1 MECIDPTIGEYSLAR
16 DALEDPELR
25 EAVEKH
31 LQECRY
37 CQMEAA
43 QYGACVEVA
52 KRELANHISSEEI
65 VAFVND
71 PSEPTL
77 SVEQKRHIEDHLLVC
92 RHCRS
97 LVNQLPPVND
107 LLAAFEAGEQLP
119 LPEGW
124 DKARED
130 KFVERLQKT
139 LATQKAQAESDEVER
154 NAPAAMP
161 VAAGSARLS
170 LTQRPKLFFVSLSA
184 PARAGVAATL
194 VALIAL
200 PFIYWLTRAPQPG
213 FDPRYGIPYR
223 SASGVALITPEDG
236 ATVGVYQEFRW
247 QPVSS
252 ARGYTLTI
260 RERATGRIVLQA
272 PTMSASYLLIERDA
286 QNLANAVQYEWFITA
301 RVDSTE
307 VQSPTRQFTF
317 TEPTRSLSHVDF
329 PQQRRESLKARARSG
344 NQATRDVLLRDIE
357 SYIAEH
363 RGAQTPDRAWALG
376 FRGFILYFS
385 NKRNEAAA
393 SYREAIT
400 LWEAIGIPSVLDYA
414 GSLINYALASQDAGH
429 LDEALTFYQKA
440 STLLRSRDEDDYLKL
455 RSTCLLN
462 LGTLYRLVGLPRQ
475 AQQVYQEALDID
487 RRLNNMGNVA
497 EELGNIG
504 NLLVDELGDPQS
516 GVTRL
521 EEAVGIHRAI
531 AEREG
536 EPRSTMADAL
546 DGLAVAYRMLG
557 DPRRAL
563 MIFEEALLVD
573 RRLENEAG
581 VLATTNNV
589 ADLLMT
595 ELGDTHAAL
604 ERYREALDII
614 ARNDDANP
622 DDVWRTYDGLGRA
635 QLSLGNLAAA
645 EEQFNKALETIY
657 SLRSTLNER
666 EFRQHF
672 RALRTSPH
680 YGIALLRTRQNDTA
694 GLFSAIEAGRATTLR
709 EAGQRRVD
717 NSGGNP
723 SMATVS
729 LADLQSALNDGEMAL
744 QYLFGAPT
752 DRLILLAVTRNSAT
766 WYLLSTG
773 KATDSLVRDVINGV
787 LGGRTEI
794 ASEQGQLIELSRQ
807 LLPAALIETLRQQN
821 INRVII
827 SPDGSLNN
835 LPLEALKIAL
845 RGDESDY
852 LLRWFTIS
860 TVPSLSWWMNAR
872 HQWNATNN
880 NLGDVLAIADP
891 YIAEGGC
898 RARSA
903 IVNEYLA
910 FRAAPD
916 WSPLRFSRNEVN
928 VVARYANHNSL
939 VLRNHEAQSS
949 RFIAAQPVNFKILHF
964 ATHALSG
971 GTLDTSM
978 LLFGCAG
985 EMDVLNG
992 SEIEDLE
999 LNGQLVVLSVCD
1011 ASAGDT
1017 LSNEGNDSL
1026 MSGFLLA
1033 GAGCVV
1039 ASRWRVRD
1047 DIPVELMETFYDQ
1060 LSRGST
1066 VDEALRTAKLRY
1078 LENTD
1083 NNPRAWA
1090 AFTALGYGDMRVAI
1104 QPTFSVKARRV
1115 LLKYWWVL
1123 ALTALLLAA
1132 GAVNLIR
1139 RRYQQRQSSN
1149 RVA

>member
-1 MECIDPTIGEYSLAR
+1 MECIDPSIGKYSLAR

-37 CQMEAA
+37 CQTETA
-43 QYGACVEVA
+43 QYSACVEVA

-65 VAFVND
+65 IAFVND
-71 PSEPTL
+71 PTEPTL
-77 SVEQKRHIEDHLLVC
+77 SAEQKRRIEDHLLVC
-92 RHCRS
+92 RYCHG
-97 LVNQLPPVND
+97 LVAQVPPVSD
-107 LLAAFEAGEQLP
+107 LLAAFEAGDQLP

-139 LATQKAQAESDEVER
+139 LANQKAQTESDEVDR
-154 NAPAAMP
+154 AAPAAMP
-161 VAAGSARLS
+161 VTTGSARLP
-170 LTQRPKLFFVSLSA
+170 LAQRLKLLFVSLST

-200 PFIYWLTRAPQPG
+200 PFVYWLSRAPQPG
-213 FDPRYGIPYR
+213 FDPRHGIPYR
-223 SASGVALITPEDG
+223 SSSGVALITPEDA

-252 ARGYTLTI
+252 ARGYRLTI
-260 RERATGRIVLQA
+260 RETATGRIALQA
-272 PTMSASYLLIERDA
+272 PSMSASYLLIERDA
-286 QNLANAVQYEWFITA
+286 QNLANAAQYEWFVTA

-307 VQSPTRQFTF
+307 AQSPTRRFTF
-317 TEPTRSLSHVDF
+317 TKLTQSLSYVDF
-329 PQQRRESLKARARSG
+329 PQQRRELLKARARSG

-363 RGAQTPDRAWALG
+363 RGAQTPDQAWALG
-376 FRGFILYFS
+376 FRGVILYLS
-385 NKRNEAAA
+385 NERNEAAA
-393 SYREAIT
+393 SYREAIA
-400 LWEAIGIPSVLDYA
+400 LWETIGIPNVLDYA

-429 LDEALTFYQKA
+429 LDEALISYQKA
-440 STLLRSRDEDDYLKL
+440 TTLLRSRDEDDYLNL

-475 AQQVYQEALDID
+475 AQQAYQEALDID

-563 MIFEEALLVD
+563 AVFEEALLVD

-581 VLATTNNV
+581 VLATTNNI

-595 ELGDTHAAL
+595 ELGDTHTAL

-622 DDVWRTYDGLGRA
+622 DDVWRTYDGLGRV
-635 QLSLGNLAAA
+635 QLNLSNLAAA
-645 EEQFNKALETIY
+645 EEQFNKAIETIY

-680 YGIALLRTRQNDTA
+680 YGIALLRMRQNDAA

-709 EAGQRRVD
+709 EVSQRRA
-717 NSGGNP
+717 NSSN
-723 SMATVS
+723 SNSSTTTAS
-729 LADLQSALNDGEMAL
+729 LADLQSTLSDGDMAL

-752 DRLILLAVTRNSAT
+752 DRLVLLAVTRDSAT
-766 WYLLSTG
+766 WYLLSTD
-773 KATDSLVRDVINGV
+773 KATDELVRDVINSV
-787 LGGRTEI
+787 LGERTER
-794 ASEQGQLIELSRQ
+794 ASAEGQLIELSRQ
-807 LLPAALIETLRQQN
+807 LLPEELIETLRHQN
-821 INRVII
+821 VNRIII

-845 RGDESDY
+845 RGDEPDY
-852 LLRWFTIS
+852 LLKWFGIS

-872 HQWNATNN
+872 RHLNTPNSN
-880 NLGDVLAIADP
+880 SGDVLVIADP
-891 YIAEGGC
+891 YIAQGEC

-903 IVNEYLA
+903 FVNEYLT
-910 FRAAPD
+910 FRAAPE
-916 WSPLRFSRNEVN
+916 WSPLRFSRDEAN
-928 VVARYANHNSL
+928 VITRYANYNPL
-939 VLRNHEAQSS
+939 VLSNREAQSNH
-949 RFIAAQPVNFKILHF
+949 FIAAQPANFKILHF

-1026 MSGFLLA
+1026 TSGFLLA

-1047 DIPVELMETFYDQ
+1047 DIPVELMETFYNQ

-1066 VDEALRTAKLRY
+1066 VDDALRTAKLRY

-1083 NNPRAWA
+1083 GDPRTWA

-1104 QPTFSVKARRV
+1104 RPTFSVKARRV
-1115 LLKYWWVL
+1115 LLKYWWLLV
-1123 ALTALLLAA
+1123 LTALLLVA

-1139 RRYQQRQSSN
+1139 RHYQQRQSSN